1 MPAERAGRD
10 LYSLT
15 PGNGCSPAGVS
26 RCRGGRCRRG
36 PGGSRHGRSGSDNS
50 PGPRPVPDAARKISR
65 RNSGDQGSVQGPG
78 QGSGRTVRGMTTTKR
93 LDPALRPNPTLPA
106 YLDGNDPAERAVRA
120 KVLET
125 WARQWGTADEL
136 VLLASSRGEAS
147 HLNRLARAALRTAGR
162 LTGPAVSAGDVE
174 LSPGDRVVT
183 GAHGIGRP
191 GGHGIPP
198 GCLGDVRL
206 VDPADGTAIIDFP
219 AAGVIRLNRGG

>member
-1 MPAERAGRD
+1 
-10 LYSLT
+10 
-15 PGNGCSPAGVS
+15 
-26 RCRGGRCRRG
+26 
-36 PGGSRHGRSGSDNS
+36 
-50 PGPRPVPDAARKISR
+50 
-65 RNSGDQGSVQGPG
+65 
-78 QGSGRTVRGMTTTKR
+78 MTTTKR

-147 HLNRLARAALRTAGR
+147 HLNRLARSALRTAGR

-219 AAGVIRLNRGG
+219 AAGVIRLNRGGLERAALAYGYAVPAPPGVGRRIGGLRLATPAHIGAEIA